1 VSIEILGTDAS
12 GLLSIR
18 ISARLSEAELAALQ
32 AAAAAAIAG
41 HGRIRVLVHATQFAG
56 WAEGGLWNDFSLQEA
71 NDMHVERMAIVGEE
85 RWRDQALL
93 FTSAGLRPFPIR
105 YFVPAE
111 LSAARGWLATG

>member
-1 VSIEILGTDAS
+1 MSIEILGTDAS

-18 ISARLSEAELAALQ
+18 VSARLSEAELAALQ
-32 AAAAAAIAG
+32 AAAAAAIAS

-56 WAEGGLWNDFSLQEA
+56 WAEGGLWNDFSLQEE
-71 NDMHVERMAIVGEE
+71 NDRHVERMAIVGEE

-111 LSAARGWLATG
+111 LPAARTWLTAG